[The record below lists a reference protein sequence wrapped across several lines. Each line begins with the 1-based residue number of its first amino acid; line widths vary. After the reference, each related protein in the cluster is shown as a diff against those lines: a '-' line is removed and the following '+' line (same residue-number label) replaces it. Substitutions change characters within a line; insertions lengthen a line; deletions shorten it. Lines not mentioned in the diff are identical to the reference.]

1 MRTSIQEENR
11 ELVRTNYSSRSR
23 PPVHAERETD
33 ALGRGGRVHL
43 SINDWPRILVTVAL
57 LGRGNFG
64 RSAGFAHAPSLGRP
78 YLFRSGMEH
87 VRHVGA
93 ADETHLLGIS
103 LVESGPQ
110 FHH

>member
-1 MRTSIQEENR
+1 MRTSIQEKNR

-43 SINDWPRILVTVAL
+43 SINDWPSILVTMAL

-64 RSAGFAHAPSLGRP
+64 LCAGFGHAPSLGRA
-78 YLFRSGMEH
+78 YLFRSGMEAFC
-87 VRHVGA
+87 HVGA
-93 ADETHLLGIS
+93 GAGTS
-103 LVESGPQ
+103 
-110 FHH
+110 